1 MSEKSSGI
9 VFTVA
14 SALLFGFTP
23 VLASFTYEMGS
34 NASTLTFYRN
44 LLVVPLLAVWMLAKK
59 IPFSISGKE
68 LGAVLGVGILFR
80 ATTTYMLY
88 ASYDFVGIGAATTL
102 HFLYP
107 VCTALLGRFLFGER
121 LGFRKTAAL
130 AAASCGVFFFMEG
143 SGGADPLPG
152 VLLAAASALTY
163 SCYMTGMDKTCL
175 RQMPPTKVACYM
187 GFANAAAMLLMDL
200 PARRIVFFLPPLAMV
215 YTLIIAL
222 CTSFGAV
229 ALLQLGIRRLGASTA
244 AIFCMF
250 EPLASVL
257 AGALFLGESMGLQK
271 LAGCA
276 IILGAALLVMAEGK
290 KDAPKEEHGAG
301 TWKKESR
308 AVCLAAPRRHRRALL
323 DGKAAPCYDKHNRR
337 RQEE

>member
-229 ALLQLGIRRLGASTA
+229 ALLQLGIRRLGGQHGGHFLHVRAFGQRSGRGVVSGG
-244 AIFCMF
+244 
-250 EPLASVL
+250 EHGPSK
-257 AGALFLGESMGLQK
+257 AGGLRHYF
-271 LAGCA
+271 GG
-276 IILGAALLVMAEGK
+276 GAAGDGGRK

>member
-1 MSEKSSGI
+1 M
-9 VFTVA
+9 
-14 SALLFGFTP
+14 
-23 VLASFTYEMGS
+23 
-34 NASTLTFYRN
+34 
-44 LLVVPLLAVWMLAKK
+44 
-59 IPFSISGKE
+59 
-68 LGAVLGVGILFR
+68 FR

-130 AAASCGVFFFMEG
+130 AAASCGVFFFRREA
-143 SGGADPLPG
+143 GGADPLPG

-175 RQMPPTKVACYM
+175 RQMASHQGGLLYGVCQRCGHAADGSAGPAHCLLSAPPCHGVHP
-187 GFANAAAMLLMDL
+187 D
-200 PARRIVFFLPPLAMV
+200 
-215 YTLIIAL
+215 IAL

-257 AGALFLGESMGLQK
+257 AGALFLGEGMGLQK

-323 DGKAAPCYDKHNRR
+323 DGKAAPCYDKHNQR

>member
-1 MSEKSSGI
+1 
-9 VFTVA
+9 
-14 SALLFGFTP
+14 
-23 VLASFTYEMGS
+23 MGS

-44 LLVVPLLAVWMLAKK
+44 LLVVPVLAVWMLAKK

-175 RQMPPTKVACYM
+175 RQMHPTKVACYM

-257 AGALFLGESMGLQK
+257 AGALFLGEGMGLQK

-323 DGKAAPCYDKHNRR
+323 DGKAAPCYDKHNQR